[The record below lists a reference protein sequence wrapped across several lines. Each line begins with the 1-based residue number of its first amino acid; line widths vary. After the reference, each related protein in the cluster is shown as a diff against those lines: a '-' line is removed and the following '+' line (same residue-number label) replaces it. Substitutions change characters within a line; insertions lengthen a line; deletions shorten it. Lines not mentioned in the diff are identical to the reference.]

1 MTDPQ
6 APKSA
11 ADEAAAAARRWSW
24 LSSGRWRQRLVYWS
38 GAVLVGMAAV
48 AFAALCE
55 RALWLFELVRARYPL
70 LPLLVTPLIFATLA
84 WLTQGRLSA
93 TRGSGIPQVKAA
105 LASPDEAWRRSLLS
119 VPMALAKMLLTVF
132 AIGAGASVG
141 REGPTVHVGAG
152 LLYGLGRRFGL
163 TDPRVGRHLVLAG
176 AAAGI
181 AAAFN
186 TPLAGVVF
194 AIEEMAGA
202 FEEPMSG
209 VLLTAV
215 ILAGITAIGVL
226 GDYAYFGRV
235 EATLPLGRAWLAV
248 LVTGIVGGLAGGL
261 FARLILW
268 QPVLWLR
275 RFDFARHRAGVLV
288 ALACGLALVL
298 LCLVSGHDLYG
309 SGYAQARAIVQ
320 QQVGQGAG
328 GTYGVLKFFANVVS
342 YWSGVPG
349 GIFSPSLA
357 VGAGLGQGL
366 APWLAGAPPASVVL
380 LAMAA
385 YLAGVTQAPLTAAV
399 IALELTAN
407 RSLVIPVMA
416 VCLLARSASGL
427 VCRTPVYAAFAERL
441 LAQQRAG
448 QAKTDPP

>member
-1 MTDPQ
+1 
-6 APKSA
+6 
-11 ADEAAAAARRWSW
+11 
-24 LSSGRWRQRLVYWS
+24 LSPGRWRQRLVYWC
-38 GAVLVGMAAV
+38 GALLVGLAAV
-48 AFAALCE
+48 AFANLCE
-55 RALWLFELVRARYPL
+55 RALALFEHVRGRYTF
-70 LPLLVTPLIFATLA
+70 LPLLLTPLIFATLA

-105 LASPDEAWRRSLLS
+105 LAGHDEGWRRRMLS
-119 VPMALAKMLLTVF
+119 MPMALAKMLLTVL
-132 AIGAGASVG
+132 AIGGGASVG

-202 FEEPMSG
+202 FEETMSG

-235 EATLPLGRAWLAV
+235 EATLPLGGAWLAV

-268 QPVLWLR
+268 QPAHWLR
-275 RFDFARHRAGVLV
+275 RFDFARRRAEVLV

-309 SGYAQARAIVQ
+309 SGYAQAHAIVQ

-328 GTYGVLKFFANVVS
+328 GTYGLLKFLANVVS

-380 LAMAA
+380 LTMAA
-385 YLAGVTQAPLTAAV
+385 YLAGVTQSPLTAAV

-416 VCLLARSASGL
+416 VCLIARSFSGL
-427 VCRTPVYAAFAERL
+427 VCRKPIYAAFAERL
-441 LAQQRAG
+441 LAAHRAG
-448 QAKTDPP
+448 QVKADRP

>member
-1 MTDPQ
+1 VF
-6 APKSA
+6 
-11 ADEAAAAARRWSW
+11 W
-24 LSSGRWRQRLVYWS
+24 G
-38 GAVLVGMAAV
+38 GALLVGLAV
-48 AFAALCE
+48 VGFAQACELAL
-55 RALWLFELVRARYPL
+55 ALFERLRGRLPLAPLVLTPL
-70 LPLLVTPLIFATLA
+70 LFGVLA
-84 WLTQGRLSA
+84 WLTEGRLAA

-105 LASPDEAWRRSLLS
+105 LATSDAPWRRRLLS
-119 VPMALAKMLLTVF
+119 VPMALAKMGLTMLAV
-132 AIGAGASVG
+132 GGGASVG

-152 LLYGLGRRFGL
+152 LLYALGHRFGL
-163 TDPRVGRHLVLAG
+163 TDPRVQRHLVLAG

-215 ILAGITAIGVL
+215 ILAGVTAIGLL

-235 EATLPLGRAWLAV
+235 DVGLPLGAAWLAV
-248 LVTGIVGGLAGGL
+248 LVTGVVCGVAGGL
-261 FARLILW
+261 FSSLILW
-268 QPVLWLR
+268 QPAQWLR
-275 RFDFARHRAGVLV
+275 RIAFVRRPARQDGPAWHGRWVRLRRL
-288 ALACGLALVL
+288 ALARRHTGVVVAVVCGLLLAV

-309 SGYAQARAIVQ
+309 SGYAQARGIVQ
-320 QQVGQGAG
+320 QQLGQGAG
-328 GTYGVLKFFANVVS
+328 GTYGVLKFLANVLS
-342 YWSGVPG
+342 YWAGVPG

-366 APWLAGAPPASVVL
+366 APWLAGAPAASVVL

-399 IALELTAN
+399 IARELTAN
-407 RSLVIPVMA
+407 NSLVIPVMA
-416 VCLLARSASGL
+416 VCLLASSASRL
-427 VCRTPVYAAFAERL
+427 VCRKPVYAAFAARL
-441 LAQQRAG
+441 LGEHRAARAG
-448 QAKTDPP
+448 ADKP